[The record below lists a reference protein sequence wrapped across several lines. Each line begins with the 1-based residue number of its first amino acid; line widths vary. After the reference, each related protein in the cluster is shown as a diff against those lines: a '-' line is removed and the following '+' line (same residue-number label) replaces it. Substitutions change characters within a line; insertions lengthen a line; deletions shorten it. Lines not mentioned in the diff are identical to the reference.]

1 MILGTRKTLNDH
13 ITEALLGKS
22 LSVHELQAYLGAKN
36 TNVTV
41 QGIYKA
47 LRELIGEDIV
57 VKHKK
62 TYSISTI
69 WRDKL
74 NQLTGT
80 QEYSFKLSPNKKVS
94 YTFNKLEHIDAFWK
108 HSLNDLDKE
117 TGDCPTFD
125 FCPHN
130 FWLFV
135 PGRYDSEIEYVNSF
149 LRDKKYIFS
158 IIGGDTQF
166 DKERKRDYTHDFH
179 KINLDTDIDIN
190 RRDHITVMGPYII
203 TTRVSLSLAQQTD
216 KLYDSAQNQEE
227 LEQGLQKVFKRPG
240 TILMTIEHKQQKA
253 KKLRKRIAKDFYV
266 PRELI
271 EKFDLF

>member
-22 LSVHELQAYLGAKN
+22 LSVHEIQRYLEVQSVH
-36 TNVTV
+36 VTI
-41 QGIYKA
+41 QGVYKA
-47 LRELIGEDIV
+47 LRELISEDVV

-74 NQLTGT
+74 NQLTKT
-80 QEYSFKLSPNKKVS
+80 SEYLFKLSPNEKVS

-117 TGDCPTFD
+117 VGGCPTFD

-130 FWLFV
+130 FWSLV
-135 PGRYDSEIEYVNSF
+135 PGRYESEIEYNLSF
-149 LRDKKYIFS
+149 LHEKKYIFS
-158 IIGGDTQF
+158 IIGGTTEY
-166 DKERKRDYTHDFH
+166 DKERKKDYTHEYH
-179 KINLDTDIDIN
+179 KTNLDTDIDIN
-190 RRDHITVMGPYII
+190 RRDHITIMGPYII
-203 TTRVSLSLAQQTD
+203 TTRISLNLAKQTD
-216 KLYDSAQNQEE
+216 KLYNSAQTNEE
-227 LEQGLQKVFKRPG
+227 LEVGLQKVFKKPG

-253 KKLRKRIAKDFYV
+253 KKLRKRMVKDFYV
-266 PRELI
+266 PRELR